1 MDIKQ
6 LEKLFSKYLSGEAS
20 PIERSAIDR
29 WFEQTEKNTVDLTPD
44 QRIRIAGELL
54 HRIKPKAAQPVRQT
68 KAVLYTMISPILR
81 IAAVLAI
88 LTTGVFVYRYFSSSP
103 PVQQTSAYRIY
114 QTRKGERVLLTMPD
128 RSKIWLNSATRFR
141 YPAAFNAQT
150 REVYLDSGEA
160 FFEVRHK
167 AQQPFIVHSGNLDT
181 RVLGTSFNISNDPD
195 DHQFAVSVNTGRV
208 SVMQINRKQ
217 RQVLALLSP
226 DQGLVLNTLT
236 GKYETRATGMLQQN
250 AWKDN
255 ILLFRDAGFR
265 EIKRKLENWY
275 GLTVILKRPAGE
287 NCLFTARFKNKP
299 IGEVLRSLQQINDF
313 KYRMKGKT
321 LWIDNPPCN

>member
-1 MDIKQ
+1 MEIRQ
-6 LEKLFSKYLSGEAS
+6 LEKLFTKYISGNAS
-20 PIERSAIDR
+20 PIERSAVDR
-29 WFEQTEKNTVDLTPD
+29 WFEQTEKTEVVLTPAE
-44 QRIRIAGELL
+44 RNRIAGELL
-54 HRIKPKAAQPVRQT
+54 QRTRLATVLPFRET
-68 KAVLYTMISPILR
+68 KAVSYTMIRPFLR

-88 LTTGVFVYRYFSSSP
+88 GISVVFIYRYFSSA
-103 PVQQTSAYRIY
+103 PVAEQTSAYHIY

-128 RSKIWLNSATRFR
+128 SSKIWLNSATRFR
-141 YPAAFNAQT
+141 YPAAFNAKT
-150 REVYLDSGEA
+150 REVFLDSGEA

-195 DHQFAVSVNTGRV
+195 GHQFAVSVNTGRV
-208 SVMQINRKQ
+208 SVMRIDRKQ

-236 GKYETRATGMLQQN
+236 GKYKTRATGMLMQN

-255 ILLFRDAGFR
+255 MLLFKDAGFG

-275 GLTVILKRPAGE
+275 GLTVILQRPAGG
-287 NCLFTARFKNKP
+287 NCLFTARFKNKS
-299 IGEVLRSLQQINDF
+299 ISEVLRSLQQINDF